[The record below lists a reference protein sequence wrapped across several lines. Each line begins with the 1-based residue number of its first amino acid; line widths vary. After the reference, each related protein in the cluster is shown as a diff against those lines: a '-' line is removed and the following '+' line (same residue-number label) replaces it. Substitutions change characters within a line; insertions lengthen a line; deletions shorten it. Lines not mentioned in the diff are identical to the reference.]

1 MTPPD
6 PWVSRHLDLVR
17 EGGEVLDIAAG
28 SGRHTALALGM
39 GLRVLAVDRDV
50 AALEAIPAHDRL
62 EVMQADLEAGS
73 WPLQGRSFDGIIVC
87 NYLWRPLFRLVSKAL
102 KPGGIL
108 IWTTFAAGNERFGRP
123 RNPDFLLQR
132 NELLDAFTHELEV
145 IAFADGERAG
155 PSPAVRQSIVARR
168 AVVDRSEAG

>member
-17 EGGEVLDIAAG
+17 DGGEVLDLAAG
-28 SGRHTALALGM
+28 GGRHTALSLGM
-39 GLRVLAVDRDV
+39 GFRVLAVDRNVSGLQGLKAD
-50 AALEAIPAHDRL
+50 ERL
-62 EVMQADLEAGS
+62 EVLEADLEAGS

-87 NYLWRPLFRLVSKAL
+87 NYLWRPLFPLLSKAL

-123 RNPDFLLQR
+123 RNPDFLLRR
-132 NELLDAFTHELEV
+132 NELLDSFVTELEV
-145 IAFADGERAG
+145 IAFADGEKAG
-155 PSPAVRQSIVARR
+155 PAPAVRQSIAARR
-168 AVVDRSEAG
+168 PVVDRGGAG